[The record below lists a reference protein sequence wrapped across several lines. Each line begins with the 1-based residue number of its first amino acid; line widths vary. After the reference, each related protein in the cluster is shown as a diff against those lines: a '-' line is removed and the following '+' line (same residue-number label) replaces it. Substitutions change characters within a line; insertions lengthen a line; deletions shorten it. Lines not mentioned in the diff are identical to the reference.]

1 MDLGKWWKDQY
12 GLPLPLGGNVLLRSL
27 APTVKSE
34 CCRMMRESIQYALD
48 NHDEALDM
56 PCSSHAIWSRGW
68 PKSSSAC
75 T

>member
-1 MDLGKWWKDQY
+1 MVEDED

-27 APTVKSE
+27 SPDVKKE
-34 CCRMMRESIQYALD
+34 CCRLMRESIQYALD
-48 NHDEALDM
+48 NHEEALST
-56 PCSSHAIWSRGW
+56 PCSSRAIWSRGW